1 MITAR
6 NHSKVPT
13 KSDFLETPAVDV
25 SSESPCVSKV
35 SKHSDLIR
43 VTVLNNDKCSIL
55 SYRTYV
61 LLRRT
66 ANRTVI
72 RITSRDLSSNR
83 YGTDA
88 GRIHFENSTKKHA
101 AHRIRWHISILLESI
116 SSNHESLFLMMY
128 LFSPAWLDVFSAI
141 FAEMKLV
148 RVHRRVRND
157 EKVYRLFLFFLVQLK
172 CLQS

>member
-1 MITAR
+1 MTIDAAASQYPLVGDHSSFI

-43 VTVLNNDKCSIL
+43 VTILNNDKCSVL

-66 ANRTVI
+66 ANRTVM
-72 RITSRDLSSNR
+72 RITSRDLSPNR
-83 YGTDA
+83 YGELMRA
-88 GRIHFENSTKKHA
+88 V
-101 AHRIRWHISILLESI
+101 SI
-116 SSNHESLFLMMY
+116 S
-128 LFSPAWLDVFSAI
+128 
-141 FAEMKLV
+141 KT
-148 RVHRRVRND
+148 RRRNMLPTEYAD
-157 EKVYRLFLFFLVQLK
+157 T
-172 CLQS
+172 